1 MSDVKTI
8 LLSSLGQIDN
18 IIIEKTID
26 ELIIIDSSCN
36 IKIKANA
43 SVSFIDISNN
53 ANINLESN
61 INSFVNYSAIDS
73 YNSKRIFNISGEI
86 NYLSISLKETSELL
100 KINLCSENAIGNAK
114 CLVISAA
121 TDNKFVQEINHLAI
135 NTISNIANVGV
146 AISKS
151 NIMFDTTGKVAQGM
165 KLSKCSQL
173 SRGIVMDDVS
183 SITAKPIL
191 LIDEFDCFA
200 NHGASIGKM
209 SDEDLFYLMSRGL
222 SKKEAFLLIL
232 KGIIQPFISSINIEE
247 YKNRID
253 EEIQNLIEM

>member
-1 MSDVKTI
+1 MSEVKTI
-8 LLSSLGQIDN
+8 LLSSLGQVDN
-18 IIIEKTID
+18 IVIEKTID

-36 IKIKANA
+36 IKIEANVSA
-43 SVSFIDISNN
+43 SYMDISND
-53 ANINLESN
+53 SN
-61 INSFVNYSAIDS
+61 IKLQCANNSFIEYTAINSVNSNRLFDI
-73 YNSKRIFNISGEI
+73 NGEI
-86 NYLSISLKETSELL
+86 NYLSISVKETNESFNV
-100 KINLCSENAIGNAK
+100 NLCSENANCNAK
-114 CLVISAA
+114 CLVVSSAM
-121 TDNKFVQEINHLAI
+121 NSRFIQEIQHLAP
-135 NTISNIANVGV
+135 NTFSNIANVGV

-151 NIMFDTTGKVAQGM
+151 NITFDTTGKVAKGM
-165 KLSKCSQL
+165 SSSKCSQL

-200 NHGASIGKM
+200 NHGATIGKM

-232 KGIIQPFISSINIEE
+232 QGIIQPFISSIKLEE

-253 EEIQNLIEM
+253 IEIQNLIEM